1 MKKQSKGSMINAI
14 VTGDSKKLDN
24 AIKEKQGKVF
34 VIESFLDALV
44 FTSAIDKHE
53 ERKTEVIF
61 KDSPFTRRIAELC
74 EQNEGSSR
82 DYTSHNP
89 AER

>member
-1 MKKQSKGSMINAI
+1 MKKQTKGSMINAI

-34 VIESFLDALV
+34 VIDSFLDALV

-53 ERKTEVIF
+53 EKKIEVIF
-61 KDSPFTRRIAELC
+61 KDSPFTRRMAELC
-74 EQNEGSSR
+74 EENEGSSR
-82 DYTSHNP
+82 DYTSDS
-89 AER
+89 